1 MSHRHQRPQ
10 PSLFLLPPELFEDL
24 EAARSYFDE
33 QSLRYTWE
41 SDPDRPR
48 LGVGLVVREAA
59 KAEVELWRAGRADAI
74 KSSAYIGLDM
84 NPELYIGLVTHG
96 R

>member
-1 MSHRHQRPQ
+1 MK
-10 PSLFLLPPELFEDL
+10 LFVADVGGIPVSGRGFEDL

-48 LGVGLVVREAA
+48 LGVGFVVREVTE
-59 KAEVELWRAGRADAI
+59 AEIELWRTGRASAI
-74 KSSAYIGLDM
+74 KSSAYGLDM
-84 NPELYIGLVTHG
+84 NPELYIGLVTRG

>member
-1 MSHRHQRPQ
+1 MK
-10 PSLFLLPPELFEDL
+10 LFVAEIGGIPVSARGFEDL

-41 SDPDRPR
+41 ADPDRPR
-48 LGVGLVVREAA
+48 LGVGFVVREAT
-59 KAEVELWRAGRADAI
+59 KTEIELWRAGRASAI
-74 KSSAYIGLDM
+74 KSSAHVGRDM